1 MKDRVHSKEHAY
13 EAVNSEDSDLSDM
26 EEEEDEATMSRKGKF
41 EQTQPLT
48 VRLKKLRQ
56 RR

>member
-26 EEEEDEATMSRKGKF
+26 EEEDEATMSRKGKL
-41 EQTQPLT
+41 EQTEPLT